1 MKVNS
6 SNVKKIKKDASEK
19 GDLCA
24 GQETQGLNKGSY
36 KNS

>member
-24 GQETQGLNKGSY
+24 GQETQGA
-36 KNS
+36 

>member
-24 GQETQGLNKGSY
+24 GVEERHRGLIKS
-36 KNS
+36 

>member
-6 SNVKKIKKDASEK
+6 SNVKKIKRDASEK

-24 GQETQGLNKGSY
+24 GVSFARGW
-36 KNS
+36 

>member
-24 GQETQGLNKGSY
+24 GVLLEWKIYLVLQN
-36 KNS
+36 